1 LDHGHFSTVE
11 ADSAILAHEL
21 ASPLNG
27 LQLGIMAL
35 EHQLPEQALRDRGTR
50 QSLDTLSREIGRLG
64 RLLAQFRLLAGRW
77 QLSMTP
83 LDIRPLVERVL
94 AMQAVRLRTANVKV
108 RNEIG
113 DCLEA
118 FADDDKLMQVLLNL
132 VGNAIDAMPTGGTL
146 SFFADR
152 EGTHVDLQITDTGGG
167 LPTDLDVFAPYV
179 TTKRDG
185 TGLGLPIARRIVEAH
200 GGQLRWFS
208 VPDVGTTFVIR
219 LRGLHVARAQGVAA
233 R

>member
-1 LDHGHFSTVE
+1 
-11 ADSAILAHEL
+11 
-21 ASPLNG
+21 
-27 LQLGIMAL
+27 MAL